1 MAHRRLFNVSQHLGR
16 GAHSKATAGLITMA
30 TGEEGS
36 ETVVQGPK
44 LFDDQQMMDFIR
56 EGYVMFRLDDLP
68 RLYHDGI
75 VDKLNRVIEKHGNP
89 GNNML
94 PMVPELMTMLKHP
107 VVDGALQSILGEPA
121 MHTCCSTPRTK
132 LTFWSACP
140 CRNRLLHSLT
150 PACSQPVEL
159 KRRRGHAGR
168 CQAPAQGQPRELEV
182 LRGQQAT
189 AAPCANVHAN
199 VYVCPHH
206 AFGTGR
212 AQFDSQ

>member
-1 MAHRRLFNVSQHLGR
+1 VRDREISMAHRRLFNVSQHLGR
-16 GAHSKATAGLITMA
+16 GAHSKATAGLIT

-36 ETVVQGPK
+36 ETVFQGPK

-121 MHTCCSTPRTK
+121 MHTCCSTSRAAHKAHILVCLPVQEPTI
-132 LTFWSACP
+132 TF
-140 CRNRLLHSLT
+140 T
-150 PACSQPVEL
+150 
-159 KRRRGHAGR
+159 
-168 CQAPAQGQPRELEV
+168 
-182 LRGQQAT
+182 
-189 AAPCANVHAN
+189 
-199 VYVCPHH
+199 Y
-206 AFGTGR
+206 TGM
-212 AQFDSQ
+212 FTTC